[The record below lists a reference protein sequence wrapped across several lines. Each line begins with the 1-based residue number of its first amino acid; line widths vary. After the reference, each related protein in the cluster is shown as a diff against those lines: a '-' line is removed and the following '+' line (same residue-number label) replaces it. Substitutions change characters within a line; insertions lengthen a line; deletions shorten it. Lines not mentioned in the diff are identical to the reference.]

1 MQMNG
6 FVRAVE
12 NFFTIFYFEGK
23 PYFWANAIQL
33 LKIFNWKIRER
44 VKIYSRGKID
54 VGS

>member
-1 MQMNG
+1 MDSYAQWRISLR
-6 FVRAVE
+6 F
-12 NFFTIFYFEGK
+12 FYFEGK

-33 LKIFNWKIRER
+33 LKIFNWKIGER